1 MELPARRGVTPGGRP
16 PYNAPKHGAGVM
28 RLPARLLIAA
38 FLATG
43 IGPPAGHA
51 QSTGDFEQTVSGHVQ
66 ELLPDNN
73 AGGVA
78 VALRANGKTSFYNYG
93 MADAAR
99 QRRITSDSI
108 FNLASVGKLFATTL
122 LAVAV
127 KRGEMR
133 LDDPVAKYVTELQK
147 GGDIQEVT
155 LGQIASHTSGLPR
168 EPGQYETW
176 HRGKYTLPDFIRF
189 LNEWQADPQHEPG
202 QQDIYSNLAM
212 ILLRLAL
219 ERRFNEPFA
228 TLMKERITGP
238 LGMDSTALK
247 LSPAQRARTVQG
259 YGPLGRAIG
268 QPGIG
273 TSSNMDF
280 AVAGQIFS
288 SPRDMAVFLTA
299 NMGELA
305 DQKDLQ
311 DAMAFAQQGV
321 FRVNSRFTQGLAWQI
336 VRRDDLTVI
345 DKNGGLPVTSTYIG
359 LVPAAKVGIV
369 ILENRGRQ
377 KATRVGRQI
386 LRELARAM
394 AQEPPAEGAD
404 PD

>member
-1 MELPARRGVTPGGRP
+1 
-16 PYNAPKHGAGVM
+16 M
-28 RLPARLLIAA
+28 RVQTKLLIATLLGA
-38 FLATG
+38 LA
-43 IGPPAGHA
+43 GPGGAHA
-51 QSTGDFEQTVSGHVQ
+51 QAANDLGQTVSRHVQ
-66 ELLPDNN
+66 ELVPDNN
-73 AGGVA
+73 SGGVA
-78 VALRANGKTSFYNYG
+78 VALRVNGKTSFYNYG

-99 QRRITSDSI
+99 QQPIASDSI

-122 LAVAV
+122 LADAV

-189 LNEWQADPQHEPG
+189 LNDWQADPQHEPG
-202 QQDIYSNLAM
+202 KQDIYSNLAM

-219 ERRFNEPFA
+219 ERRFHEPFA

-238 LGMDSTALK
+238 LGMASTALQ
-247 LSPAQRARTVQG
+247 LSPALRARAVQG

-299 NMGELA
+299 NMGELP
-305 DQKDLQ
+305 DHRELQ

-321 FRVNSRFTQGLAWQI
+321 FTVNPRFTQALAWQI
-336 VRRDDLTVI
+336 VQRDDLTVI

-359 LVPAAKVGIV
+359 FAPAAKVGIV

-394 AQEPPAEGAD
+394 TLDPPAEGAD

>member
-1 MELPARRGVTPGGRP
+1 
-16 PYNAPKHGAGVM
+16 M
-28 RLPARLLIAA
+28 RVQTKLLIAILLGA
-38 FLATG
+38 LA
-43 IGPPAGHA
+43 GPGDGHA
-51 QSTGDFEQTVSGHVQ
+51 QAANDLGQTVSRRVQ

-73 AGGVA
+73 LGGVA
-78 VALRANGKTSFYNYG
+78 VALRVNGKTSFYNYG

-99 QRRITSDSI
+99 QQPITSDSI
-108 FNLASVGKLFATTL
+108 FNLASVGKVFATTL
-122 LAVAV
+122 LADAV
-127 KRGEMR
+127 KRGELR

-147 GGDIQEVT
+147 GGNIQEVT

-168 EPGQYETW
+168 DPGQYETW
-176 HRGKYTLPDFIRF
+176 HRGKYTLHDVIRF
-189 LNEWQADPQHEPG
+189 LNDWQADPQHEPG
-202 QQDIYSNLAM
+202 KQDIYSNLAM

-219 ERRFNEPFA
+219 ERRFHEPFA

-238 LGMDSTALK
+238 LGMDSTALQ
-247 LSPAQRARTVQG
+247 LSPALRARAVQG

-273 TSSNMDF
+273 ISSNMDF

-288 SPRDMAVFLTA
+288 SPRDMAAFLTA
-299 NMGELA
+299 NMRELPGHRE
-305 DQKDLQ
+305 LQ
-311 DAMAFAQQGV
+311 DAMALAQQGV
-321 FRVNSRFTQGLAWQI
+321 FTVNPRFTQALAWQI
-336 VRRDDLTVI
+336 VQRDDLTVI

-359 LVPAAKVGIV
+359 FAPAAKVGIV

-394 AQEPPAEGAD
+394 TLDPPDEGAD

>member
-1 MELPARRGVTPGGRP
+1 
-16 PYNAPKHGAGVM
+16 M
-28 RLPARLLIAA
+28 RVQTKLLIAILLGA
-38 FLATG
+38 LA
-43 IGPPAGHA
+43 GPGDGHA
-51 QSTGDFEQTVSGHVQ
+51 QAANDLGQTVSRHVQ

-73 AGGVA
+73 LGGVA
-78 VALRANGKTSFYNYG
+78 VALRVNGKTSLYNYG

-99 QRRITSDSI
+99 QQPITSNSI

-122 LAVAV
+122 LADAV

-133 LDDPVAKYVTELQK
+133 LDDPVARYVTELQK

-176 HRGKYTLPDFIRF
+176 HRGKYTLPDFIQF
-189 LNEWQADPQHEPG
+189 LNDWQADPQHEPG
-202 QQDIYSNLAM
+202 KQDIYSNLAM

-219 ERRFNEPFA
+219 ERRFHEPFA

-238 LGMDSTALK
+238 LGMDSTALL
-247 LSPAQRARTVQG
+247 LSPALRARAVQG

-299 NMGELA
+299 NMGELPGHRE
-305 DQKDLQ
+305 LQ

-321 FRVNSRFTQGLAWQI
+321 FTVNPRFTQALAWQI
-336 VRRDDLTVI
+336 VQRDDLTVI

-359 LVPAAKVGIV
+359 FAPAAKVGIV

-377 KATRVGRQI
+377 KTTRVGRQI

-394 AQEPPAEGAD
+394 TLDPPDDGAD

>member
-1 MELPARRGVTPGGRP
+1 
-16 PYNAPKHGAGVM
+16 M
-28 RLPARLLIAA
+28 RDQTKLLIAILLGA
-38 FLATG
+38 LA
-43 IGPPAGHA
+43 GPGDGHA
-51 QSTGDFEQTVSGHVQ
+51 QAANDLGQTVSRHVQ

-73 AGGVA
+73 LGGVA
-78 VALRANGKTSFYNYG
+78 VALRVNGKTSLYNYG

-99 QRRITSDSI
+99 QQPITSDSI

-122 LAVAV
+122 LADAV

-133 LDDPVAKYVTELQK
+133 LDDPVARYVTELQK

-189 LNEWQADPQHEPG
+189 LNDWQADPQHEPG
-202 QQDIYSNLAM
+202 KQDIYSNLAM

-219 ERRFNEPFA
+219 ERRFHEPFA

-238 LGMDSTALK
+238 LGMDSTALL
-247 LSPAQRARTVQG
+247 LSPALRARAVQG

-299 NMGELA
+299 NMGELPGHRE
-305 DQKDLQ
+305 LQ

-321 FRVNSRFTQGLAWQI
+321 FTVNPRFTQGLAWQI
-336 VRRDDLTVI
+336 VQRDDLTVI

-359 LVPAAKVGIV
+359 FAPAAKVGIV

-394 AQEPPAEGAD
+394 TLDPPDEGAD

>member
-1 MELPARRGVTPGGRP
+1 MRIFINLLVAIVLVVNPGLR
-16 PYNAPKHGAGVM
+16 
-28 RLPARLLIAA
+28 
-38 FLATG
+38 
-43 IGPPAGHA
+43 AGHA
-51 QSTGDFEQTVSGHVQ
+51 QADDLAQTVSRNVQ
-66 ELLPDNN
+66 ELLPDNG

-78 VALRANGKTSFYNYG
+78 VVLRVNGKTSFYNYG
-93 MADAAR
+93 MADVAR
-99 QRRITSDSI
+99 QQPINSDSI

-122 LAVAV
+122 LADAV

-133 LDDPVAKYVTELQK
+133 LQDPVAKYVTELQK

-155 LGQIASHTSGLPR
+155 LGQIASHTSGLTR

-202 QQDIYSNLAM
+202 KQDIYSNLAM

-219 ERRFNEPFA
+219 ERRFHEPFA
-228 TLMKERITGP
+228 TMMKEQITGP
-238 LGMDSTALK
+238 LEMDSTALQ
-247 LSPAQRARTVQG
+247 LPPALRARAVQG

-299 NMGELA
+299 NMGELP
-305 DQKDLQ
+305 DHRELQ

-321 FRVNSRFTQGLAWQI
+321 FTVNPRFTQGLAWQI
-336 VRRDDLTVI
+336 VQRDDLTVI

-359 LVPAAKVGIV
+359 FAPAAKVGIV

-386 LRELARAM
+386 LRELGRAM
-394 AQEPPAEGAD
+394 TLDPPAEGAD

>member
-1 MELPARRGVTPGGRP
+1 
-16 PYNAPKHGAGVM
+16 M
-28 RLPARLLIAA
+28 RVQTKLLIAILLGA
-38 FLATG
+38 LA
-43 IGPPAGHA
+43 GPGDGHA
-51 QSTGDFEQTVSGHVQ
+51 QAANDLGQTVSRHVQ

-73 AGGVA
+73 LGGVA
-78 VALRANGKTSFYNYG
+78 VALRVNGKTSLYNYG

-99 QRRITSDSI
+99 QQPITSDSI

-122 LAVAV
+122 LADAV

-133 LDDPVAKYVTELQK
+133 LDDPVARYVTELQK

-189 LNEWQADPQHEPG
+189 LNDWQADPQHEPG
-202 QQDIYSNLAM
+202 KQDIYSNLAM

-219 ERRFNEPFA
+219 ERRFHEPFA

-238 LGMDSTALK
+238 LGMDSTALL
-247 LSPAQRARTVQG
+247 LSPALRARAVQG

-299 NMGELA
+299 NMGELP
-305 DQKDLQ
+305 DHRELQ

-321 FRVNSRFTQGLAWQI
+321 FTVNPRFTQALAWQI
-336 VRRDDLTVI
+336 VQRDDLTVI

-359 LVPAAKVGIV
+359 FAPAAKVGIV

-377 KATRVGRQI
+377 KTTRVGRQI

-394 AQEPPAEGAD
+394 TLDPPDDGAD

>member
-1 MELPARRGVTPGGRP
+1 
-16 PYNAPKHGAGVM
+16 M
-28 RLPARLLIAA
+28 RDQTKLLIAILLGA
-38 FLATG
+38 LA
-43 IGPPAGHA
+43 GPGDGHA
-51 QSTGDFEQTVSGHVQ
+51 QAANDLGQTVSRHVQ

-73 AGGVA
+73 LGGVA
-78 VALRANGKTSFYNYG
+78 VALRVNGKTSLYNYG

-99 QRRITSDSI
+99 QQPITSDSI

-122 LAVAV
+122 LADAV
-127 KRGEMR
+127 RRGEMR
-133 LDDPVAKYVTELQK
+133 LDDPVARYVTELQK

-189 LNEWQADPQHEPG
+189 LNDWQADPQHEPG
-202 QQDIYSNLAM
+202 KQDIYSNLAM

-219 ERRFNEPFA
+219 ERRFHEPFA

-238 LGMDSTALK
+238 LGMDSTALL
-247 LSPAQRARTVQG
+247 LSPALRARAVQG

-299 NMGELA
+299 NMGELP
-305 DQKDLQ
+305 DHRELQ

-321 FRVNSRFTQGLAWQI
+321 FTVNPRFTQALAWQI
-336 VRRDDLTVI
+336 VQRDDLTVI

-359 LVPAAKVGIV
+359 FAPAAKVGIV

-394 AQEPPAEGAD
+394 TLDPPDDGAD

>member
-1 MELPARRGVTPGGRP
+1 V
-16 PYNAPKHGAGVM
+16 V
-28 RLPARLLIAA
+28 
-38 FLATG
+38 
-43 IGPPAGHA
+43 
-51 QSTGDFEQTVSGHVQ
+51 
-66 ELLPDNN
+66 
-73 AGGVA
+73 
-78 VALRANGKTSFYNYG
+78 LRVNGKTSSYNYG
-93 MADAAR
+93 MADVA
-99 QRRITSDSI
+99 QQQPINSDSI
-108 FNLASVGKLFATTL
+108 FNLASVGKLFTTTL
-122 LAVAV
+122 LADAV

-133 LDDPVAKYVTELQK
+133 LQDPVAKYVTELQK

-202 QQDIYSNLAM
+202 KQDIYSNLAM

-219 ERRFNEPFA
+219 ERRFHEPFA
-228 TLMKERITGP
+228 TMMKERITGP
-238 LGMDSTALK
+238 LGMDSTALQ
-247 LSPAQRARTVQG
+247 LPPALRARAVQG

-299 NMGELA
+299 NMGELP
-305 DQKDLQ
+305 DHRELQ

-321 FRVNSRFTQGLAWQI
+321 FTVNPRFTQGLAWQI
-336 VRRDDLTVI
+336 VQRDDLTVI
-345 DKNGGLPVTSTYIG
+345 DKNGGLPMTSTYIG
-359 LVPAAKVGIV
+359 FAPAAKVGIV
-369 ILENRGRQ
+369 ILESRGRQ

-386 LRELARAM
+386 LRELGRAM
-394 AQEPPAEGAD
+394 TLDPPAEGAD

>member
-1 MELPARRGVTPGGRP
+1 
-16 PYNAPKHGAGVM
+16 M
-28 RLPARLLIAA
+28 RDQTKLLIAILLGA
-38 FLATG
+38 LA
-43 IGPPAGHA
+43 GPGDGHA
-51 QSTGDFEQTVSGHVQ
+51 QAANDLGQTVSRHVQ

-73 AGGVA
+73 LGGVA
-78 VALRANGKTSFYNYG
+78 VALRVNGKTSLYNYG

-99 QRRITSDSI
+99 QQPITSDSI
-108 FNLASVGKLFATTL
+108 FNLASVGKVFATTL
-122 LAVAV
+122 LADAV

-133 LDDPVAKYVTELQK
+133 LDDPVARYVTELQK

-189 LNEWQADPQHEPG
+189 LNDWQADPQHEPG
-202 QQDIYSNLAM
+202 KQDIYSNLAM

-219 ERRFNEPFA
+219 ERRFHEPFA

-238 LGMDSTALK
+238 LGMDSTALQ
-247 LSPAQRARTVQG
+247 LSPALRARAVQG

-299 NMGELA
+299 NMGELPGHRE
-305 DQKDLQ
+305 LQ

-321 FRVNSRFTQGLAWQI
+321 FTVNPRFTQALAWQI
-336 VRRDDLTVI
+336 VQRDDLTVI

-359 LVPAAKVGIV
+359 FAPAAKVGIV

-394 AQEPPAEGAD
+394 TLDPPDEGAD

>member
-1 MELPARRGVTPGGRP
+1 
-16 PYNAPKHGAGVM
+16 M
-28 RLPARLLIAA
+28 RVQTKLLIAILLGA
-38 FLATG
+38 LA
-43 IGPPAGHA
+43 GPGDGHA
-51 QSTGDFEQTVSGHVQ
+51 QAANDLGQTVSRHVQ

-73 AGGVA
+73 LGGVA
-78 VALRANGKTSFYNYG
+78 VALRVNGKTSLYNYG

-99 QRRITSDSI
+99 QQPITSDSI

-122 LAVAV
+122 LADAV

-133 LDDPVAKYVTELQK
+133 LDDPVARYVTELQK

-176 HRGKYTLPDFIRF
+176 HRGKYTLPDFIQF
-189 LNEWQADPQHEPG
+189 LNDWQADPQHEPG
-202 QQDIYSNLAM
+202 KQDIYSNLAM

-219 ERRFNEPFA
+219 ERRFHEPFA

-238 LGMDSTALK
+238 LGMDSTALL
-247 LSPAQRARTVQG
+247 LSPALRARAVQG

-299 NMGELA
+299 NMGELP
-305 DQKDLQ
+305 DHRELQ

-321 FRVNSRFTQGLAWQI
+321 FTVNPRFTQALAWQI
-336 VRRDDLTVI
+336 VQRDDLTVI

-359 LVPAAKVGIV
+359 FAPAAKVGIV

-377 KATRVGRQI
+377 KTTRVGRQI

-394 AQEPPAEGAD
+394 TLDPPDDGAD

>member
-1 MELPARRGVTPGGRP
+1 
-16 PYNAPKHGAGVM
+16 M
-28 RLPARLLIAA
+28 RVQTKLLIAILLGA
-38 FLATG
+38 LA
-43 IGPPAGHA
+43 GPGDGHA
-51 QSTGDFEQTVSGHVQ
+51 QAANDLGQTVSRHVQ

-73 AGGVA
+73 LGGVA
-78 VALRANGKTSFYNYG
+78 VALRVNGKTSLYNYG

-99 QRRITSDSI
+99 QQPITSDSI

-122 LAVAV
+122 LADAV

-133 LDDPVAKYVTELQK
+133 LDDPVARYVTELQK

-189 LNEWQADPQHEPG
+189 LNDWQADPQHEPG
-202 QQDIYSNLAM
+202 KQDIYSNLAM

-219 ERRFNEPFA
+219 ERRFHEPFA

-238 LGMDSTALK
+238 LGMDSTALQ
-247 LSPAQRARTVQG
+247 LSPALRARAVQG

-299 NMGELA
+299 NMGELPGHRE
-305 DQKDLQ
+305 LQ

-321 FRVNSRFTQGLAWQI
+321 FTVNPRFTQALAWQI
-336 VRRDDLTVI
+336 VQRDDLTVI

-359 LVPAAKVGIV
+359 FAPAAKVGIV

-377 KATRVGRQI
+377 KTTRVGRQI

-394 AQEPPAEGAD
+394 TLDPPDDGAD

>member
-1 MELPARRGVTPGGRP
+1 
-16 PYNAPKHGAGVM
+16 M
-28 RLPARLLIAA
+28 RLQTKLLIAILLGA
-38 FLATG
+38 LLGAG
-43 IGPPAGHA
+43 DGHA
-51 QSTGDFEQTVSGHVQ
+51 QAANDLGQTVSRHVQ
-66 ELLPDNN
+66 ELLADKNL
-73 AGGVA
+73 GGVA
-78 VALRANGKTSFYNYG
+78 VALRVNGKPSFYNYG

-99 QRRITSDSI
+99 QQPITSDSI

-122 LAVAV
+122 LADAV

-133 LDDPVAKYVTELQK
+133 LDDPVARYVTELQK

-189 LNEWQADPQHEPG
+189 LNDWQADPQHEPG
-202 QQDIYSNLAM
+202 KQDIYSNLAM

-219 ERRFNEPFA
+219 ERRFHEPFA

-238 LGMDSTALK
+238 LGMDSTALL
-247 LSPAQRARTVQG
+247 LSPALRARAVQG

-299 NMGELA
+299 NMGELPGHRE
-305 DQKDLQ
+305 LQ
-311 DAMAFAQQGV
+311 DAMAFAQRGV
-321 FRVNSRFTQGLAWQI
+321 FTVNPRFTQGLAWQI
-336 VRRDDLTVI
+336 VQRDDLTVI

-359 LVPAAKVGIV
+359 FAPAAKVGIV

-394 AQEPPAEGAD
+394 TLDPPDEGAD

>member
-1 MELPARRGVTPGGRP
+1 M
-16 PYNAPKHGAGVM
+16 M
-28 RLPARLLIAA
+28 RVQTKLLIAILLGA
-38 FLATG
+38 LA
-43 IGPPAGHA
+43 GPDDGHA
-51 QSTGDFEQTVSGHVQ
+51 QAANDLGQTVSRHVQ

-73 AGGVA
+73 LGGVA
-78 VALRANGKTSFYNYG
+78 VALRVNGKTSLYNYG

-99 QRRITSDSI
+99 QQPITSDSI

-122 LAVAV
+122 LADAV

-133 LDDPVAKYVTELQK
+133 LDDPVARYVTELQK

-168 EPGQYETW
+168 EPGQYKTW

-189 LNEWQADPQHEPG
+189 LNDWQADPQHDPG
-202 QQDIYSNLAM
+202 KQDIYSNLAI

-219 ERRFNEPFA
+219 ERRFHEPFA

-238 LGMDSTALK
+238 LGMDSTALQ
-247 LSPAQRARTVQG
+247 LSPARRARAVQG
-259 YGPLGRAIG
+259 YGPLGRVIG

-299 NMGELA
+299 NMGELPGHRE
-305 DQKDLQ
+305 LQ

-321 FRVNSRFTQGLAWQI
+321 FTVNPRFTQGLAWQI
-336 VRRDDLTVI
+336 VQRDDLTVI

-359 LVPAAKVGIV
+359 FAPAAKVGIV

-394 AQEPPAEGAD
+394 ALDPPGEGAD

>member
-1 MELPARRGVTPGGRP
+1 
-16 PYNAPKHGAGVM
+16 M
-28 RLPARLLIAA
+28 RVQTKLLIAILLGA
-38 FLATG
+38 LA
-43 IGPPAGHA
+43 GPGDGHA
-51 QSTGDFEQTVSGHVQ
+51 EAANDLGQTVSRHVQ

-73 AGGVA
+73 LGGVA
-78 VALRANGKTSFYNYG
+78 VALRVNGKTSLYNYG

-99 QRRITSDSI
+99 QQPITSDSI

-122 LAVAV
+122 LADAV

-133 LDDPVAKYVTELQK
+133 LDDPVARYVTELQK

-189 LNEWQADPQHEPG
+189 LNDWQADPQHEPG
-202 QQDIYSNLAM
+202 KQDIYSNLAM

-219 ERRFNEPFA
+219 ERRFHEPFA

-238 LGMDSTALK
+238 LGMDSTALL
-247 LSPAQRARTVQG
+247 LSPALRARAVQG

-299 NMGELA
+299 NMGELP
-305 DQKDLQ
+305 DHRELQ

-321 FRVNSRFTQGLAWQI
+321 FTVNPRFTQALAWQI
-336 VRRDDLTVI
+336 VQRDDLTVI

-359 LVPAAKVGIV
+359 FAPAAKVGIV

-377 KATRVGRQI
+377 KTTRVGRQI

-394 AQEPPAEGAD
+394 TLDPPDDGAD

>member
-1 MELPARRGVTPGGRP
+1 
-16 PYNAPKHGAGVM
+16 M
-28 RLPARLLIAA
+28 RVQTKLLIAILLGA
-38 FLATG
+38 LA
-43 IGPPAGHA
+43 GPGDGHA
-51 QSTGDFEQTVSGHVQ
+51 QAADDLGQTVSRHVQ

-73 AGGVA
+73 LGGVA
-78 VALRANGKTSFYNYG
+78 VALRVNGKTSLYNYG

-99 QRRITSDSI
+99 QQPITSDSI

-122 LAVAV
+122 LADAV

-133 LDDPVAKYVTELQK
+133 LDDPVARYVTELQK

-189 LNEWQADPQHEPG
+189 LNDWQADPQHEPG
-202 QQDIYSNLAM
+202 KQDIYSNLAM

-219 ERRFNEPFA
+219 ERRFHEPFA

-238 LGMDSTALK
+238 LGMDSTALQ
-247 LSPAQRARTVQG
+247 LSPALRVRAVQG

-273 TSSNMDF
+273 ISSNMDF

-288 SPRDMAVFLTA
+288 SPRDMAAFLTA
-299 NMGELA
+299 NMRELPGHRE
-305 DQKDLQ
+305 LQ
-311 DAMAFAQQGV
+311 DAMAVAQQGV
-321 FRVNSRFTQGLAWQI
+321 FTVNPRFTQALAWQI
-336 VRRDDLTVI
+336 VQRDDLTVI

-359 LVPAAKVGIV
+359 FAPAAKVGIV

-394 AQEPPAEGAD
+394 TLDPPDEGAD